1 MAGDNQDPISLMP
14 DVFLN
19 EDDIQLFDRVFDRV
33 AMESR
38 WSSRDVARAI
48 ARLLHYIIGDTSRE
62 R

>member
-1 MAGDNQDPISLMP
+1 MVGDNQDPISLMP

-38 WSSRDVARAI
+38 WSSRDVARAM
-48 ARLLHYIIGDTSRE
+48 ARLLHYIIGDTSRV

>member
-1 MAGDNQDPISLMP
+1 MVGDNQDPISLMP

-38 WSSRDVARAI
+38 WSSRDVARAM

>member
-19 EDDIQLFDRVFDRV
+19 EDDIQLFDMVFDRV

>member
-38 WSSRDVARAI
+38 WSSRDVARAM
-48 ARLLHYIIGDTSRE
+48 ARLLHYIIGDTSRV

>member
-38 WSSRDVARAI
+38 WSSRDVARAM